1 MQVLKRLHYICFKV
15 ALKTPVSMAIALDAA
30 MRDKTTKI
38 ETFGCLRV
46 DPAIIWLKSSLII
59 PTPYIYS
66 IALIAQLTYNNL
78 EGELAT

>member
-1 MQVLKRLHYICFKV
+1 
-15 ALKTPVSMAIALDAA
+15 MAIALDAA
-30 MRDKTTKI
+30 MRDEGTKI
-38 ETFGCLRV
+38 ETLGNFCV